1 MENGKQMVLRPTLS
15 VLILAQNV
23 EQLLPAVFA
32 NVRALADEIVVVDGG
47 SLDGTAGVA
56 QKEPQVRLFE
66 RRFQG
71 DFAAQKNYGLERCR
85 GHWVLIVDADEL
97 LSDTL
102 RARIPRLISSRR
114 RRWYKLPRYWV
125 VSPTP
130 PFHYVRSPLHYPD
143 YQLRLFRN
151 EAPFRYCNTRPVHEH
166 FPREG
171 RGCGK
176 RLAAGHIFHL
186 AFALTSRAQRQARA
200 ARYAGLFAASA
211 GTNQIYLYE
220 DHPHEILSCREK
232 LSAEFGH

>member
-1 MENGKQMVLRPTLS
+1 MVIKPTLS

-47 SLDGTAGVA
+47 SLDGTVGVA
-56 QKEPQVRLFE
+56 QQEPKVRLFD
-66 RRFQG
+66 RKFQG

-85 GHWVLIVDADEL
+85 GQWVLVVDADEL

-102 RARIPRLISSRR
+102 RTRIPRLIRSRR
-114 RRWYKLPRYWV
+114 RRWYKMPRYWV
-125 VSPTP
+125 VSQTP
-130 PFHYVRSPLHYPD
+130 PFHHVRSPMHYPD
-143 YQLRLFRN
+143 HQLRLFRN
-151 EAPFRYCNTRPVHEH
+151 EAPFRYCSDRPVHEH

-176 RLAAGHIFHL
+176 RLGGGHIFHF

-200 ARYAGLFAASA
+200 ARYTGLFVASA

-220 DHPHEILSCREK
+220 DHSHEILPCREN
-232 LSAEFGH
+232 LSAGLAIEFPA